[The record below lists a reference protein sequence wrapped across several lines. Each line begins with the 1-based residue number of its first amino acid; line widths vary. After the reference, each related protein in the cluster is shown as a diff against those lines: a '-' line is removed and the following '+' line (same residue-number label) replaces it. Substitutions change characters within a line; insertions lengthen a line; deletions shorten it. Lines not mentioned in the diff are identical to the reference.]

1 MERVGLLPE
10 EEEAFARIVSHLR
23 GLGPSD
29 VPWGAAVACVCV
41 VAVAVAVGI
50 LVGLPGVVVVVYC
63 ATFMVALAAGLVAL
77 ARSDRRRRRRK
88 G

>member
-1 MERVGLLPE
+1 MGLPPE
-10 EEEAFARIVSHLR
+10 EEEAFSRIVSELR
-23 GLGPSD
+23 RLGPSN
-29 VPWGAAVACVCV
+29 VPWGAAVVCVCV

-63 ATFMVALAAGLVAL
+63 ATFMVALGAGLVAL
-77 ARSDRRRRRRK
+77 ARSDRRRRK